1 MRFDLVDLR
10 LFLSILETGSIT
22 HGAARAN
29 LSLPSASARLRGMED
44 TLGMPLLER
53 GRRGVE
59 STPTGDTLAHHARL
73 VLGQIERMQGEL
85 GEHQQGRKA
94 CIRLWTNSAALTEF
108 LPSAVGR
115 FLRDHPNVQIDLKER
130 QSSET
135 VKGVLTGAAEIGII
149 SDAVEHGALQTL
161 PFAVDKLVLIT
172 SRDDPLA
179 GLAST
184 TLAEAGG
191 REFIGLS
198 ADSSLQAYLGE
209 RALMAGRTLSI
220 RTHMRTFDGICCMVE
235 QGAGIG
241 IVSAAAARRYRG
253 TPGICT
259 IDLADPWA
267 TRQLLIC
274 MRDLETM
281 PRAEKALVQHL
292 TGLQGLDDG
301 LKGLAAGQ

>member
-10 LFLSILETGSIT
+10 LFLYILETGSIT

-85 GEHQQGRKA
+85 GEHQEGRKA
-94 CIRLWTNSAALTEF
+94 CIRLWTNSAAITEF
-108 LPSAVGR
+108 LPSPIGR

-135 VKGVLTGAAEIGII
+135 VKAVLTGAAEIGII

-161 PFAVDKLVLIT
+161 PFAVDKLVLIA

-179 GLAST
+179 QLAST
-184 TLAEAGG
+184 TLAEVAG

-198 ADSSLQAYLGE
+198 ADSALQAYLGE
-209 RALMAGRTLSI
+209 RALMAGRTLSF
-220 RTHMRTFDGICCMVE
+220 RTHMRTFDGVCCMVE

-241 IVSAAAARRYRG
+241 IVSAAAARRYRD
-253 TPGICT
+253 TPGIST
-259 IDLADPWA
+259 IELADSWA

-274 MRDLETM
+274 MRDRDAM
-281 PRAEKALVQHL
+281 PRAEKALVEHL
-292 TGLQGLDDG
+292 AGL
-301 LKGLAAGQ
+301 